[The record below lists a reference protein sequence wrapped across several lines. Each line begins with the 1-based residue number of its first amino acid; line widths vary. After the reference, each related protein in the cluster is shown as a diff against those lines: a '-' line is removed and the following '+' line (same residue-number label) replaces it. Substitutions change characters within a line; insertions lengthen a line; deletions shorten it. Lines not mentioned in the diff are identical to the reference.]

1 MGTLERT
8 RKEIREID
16 AQMAAL
22 FQKRMEVVR
31 EVADHK
37 KERGLPVL
45 DEEQEKRVME
55 RNTELVTDPEIRE
68 YYPMFMQEVMAL
80 SRKYQERLIGGTRVA
95 FSGTP
100 GAFAHIAA
108 RKIFPE
114 GNCISFP
121 SFDEAYLSVV
131 EGECD
136 YAVLPIE
143 NSYAGEVGQ
152 TVDLMFHGIL
162 YVNGV
167 YSLPVIHNLLGV
179 QGARPEDIRM
189 VISHPQAL
197 SQCETY
203 IRRHGYQ
210 EQTEVNTAVA
220 AERVAKAADLSV
232 AAIASIETAAIYGL
246 QVLDHDINESKDN
259 TTRFAVFART
269 QNELSTE
276 RDGNRF
282 ILLFRVNNVS
292 GALADALQVISRYG
306 FNMNVLRSRPI
317 RTTPWKY
324 YFYAEVEGSPASQDG
339 KKMIRELRDHC
350 DMLRVVG
357 QFIKGG
363 EL

>member
-31 EVADHK
+31 DVADHK

-108 RKIFPE
+108 KKIFPE

-143 NSYAGEVGQ
+143 NSYAERWG
-152 TVDLMFHGIL
+152 
-162 YVNGV
+162 
-167 YSLPVIHNLLGV
+167 
-179 QGARPEDIRM
+179 
-189 VISHPQAL
+189 
-197 SQCETY
+197 
-203 IRRHGYQ
+203 RRW
-210 EQTEVNTAVA
+210 T
-220 AERVAKAADLSV
+220 
-232 AAIASIETAAIYGL
+232 
-246 QVLDHDINESKDN
+246 
-259 TTRFAVFART
+259 
-269 QNELSTE
+269 
-276 RDGNRF
+276 
-282 ILLFRVNNVS
+282 
-292 GALADALQVISRYG
+292 
-306 FNMNVLRSRPI
+306 
-317 RTTPWKY
+317 
-324 YFYAEVEGSPASQDG
+324 
-339 KKMIRELRDHC
+339 
-350 DMLRVVG
+350 
-357 QFIKGG
+357 
-363 EL
+363 